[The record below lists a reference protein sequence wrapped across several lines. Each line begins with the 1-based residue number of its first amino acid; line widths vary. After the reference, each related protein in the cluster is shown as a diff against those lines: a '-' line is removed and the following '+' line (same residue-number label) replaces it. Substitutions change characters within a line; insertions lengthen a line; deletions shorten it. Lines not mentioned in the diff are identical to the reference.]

1 MSQDEQILAHLR
13 SGATLTPL
21 EALVKFHC
29 LRLGARIYE
38 LKRGGALKDDERIV
52 TETQEL
58 ANRKRVAR
66 YRLVRPMFQ
75 EKLL

>member
-1 MSQDEQILAHLR
+1 MSQDDQILAHLR

-29 LRLGARIYE
+29 LRLGARIFE
-38 LKRGGALKDDERIV
+38 LKRGGQLTDGECIV

-58 ANRKRVAR
+58 ANHKRIAR

>member
-1 MSQDEQILAHLR
+1 MSQEDQILAHLE

-29 LRLGARIYE
+29 LRLGARI
-38 LKRGGALKDDERIV
+38 LALRKAGKNIV

-58 ANRKRVAR
+58 ANHKRVAR